1 MFSLKT
7 RCTDLHYFFFPRQW
21 TSTTMETLSLI
32 IVAPLTPVSIFNQ
45 SFLPFIALFPYI
57 FSHSL
62 IVIIPSGSLFD
73 WSVQLSSFSSFL
85 SCFVSSLFFCFAG
98 ISITRNHLDP
108 CRLRVEPLI
117 TIFREVLKTALL

>member
-1 MFSLKT
+1 MLSLKT

-45 SFLPFIALFPYI
+45 SFLPFIAFISTISFSFLYI
-57 FSHSL
+57 FSRSV
-62 IVIIPSGSLFD
+62 IVIIPSGSHFD

-117 TIFREVLKTALL
+117 TIFR